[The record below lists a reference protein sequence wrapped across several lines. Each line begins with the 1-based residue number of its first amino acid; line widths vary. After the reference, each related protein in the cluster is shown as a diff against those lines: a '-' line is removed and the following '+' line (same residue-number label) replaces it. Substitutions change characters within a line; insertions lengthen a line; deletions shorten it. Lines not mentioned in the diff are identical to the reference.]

1 MSFRR
6 LWILMRRETLATL
19 RDPFT
24 ITILILVPLMA
35 LILFSSILSTEV
47 NGLAMGVLD
56 LSDTSTGRRIVAELG
71 AQGNFVPR
79 RFDDREG
86 IDHALR
92 SGEIG
97 VAVVIPPGFGRDLG
111 RTGSGNAPSE
121 IQVIYDGGE
130 AVLAANAEGFV
141 RSLVAATLLDVA
153 GGAASGGRAGAGG
166 TAVVALPP
174 PGAAEGGAA
183 AGVATGITVIPR
195 ALFNPRLDGR
205 PYMISGV
212 FGFVLSFATTLIIA
226 VSVVNERF
234 SGTFEQ
240 LQVTPATSIEIL
252 LGKVLPL
259 GAVFSVDVVLMMF
272 AAWFLFGVWPAGSAL
287 FFVVV
292 SIFYMVVSLSIGV
305 LVSATSA
312 TAAEAVSKS
321 TLLSSPLIMLSGF
334 AVPIRNMATPF
345 RWLAELIPATHYI
358 RVSRAIYLRGEGP
371 IVLAPEL
378 AIIGVLGLALGLLS
392 LRAIGKRQ

>member
-1 MSFRR
+1 M
-6 LWILMRRETLATL
+6 
-19 RDPFT
+19 
-24 ITILILVPLMA
+24 
-35 LILFSSILSTEV
+35 
-47 NGLAMGVLD
+47 
-56 LSDTSTGRRIVAELG
+56 
-71 AQGNFVPR
+71 
-79 RFDDREG
+79 
-86 IDHALR
+86 
-92 SGEIG
+92 
-97 VAVVIPPGFGRDLG
+97 
-111 RTGSGNAPSE
+111 
-121 IQVIYDGGE
+121 
-130 AVLAANAEGFV
+130 
-141 RSLVAATLLDVA
+141 
-153 GGAASGGRAGAGG
+153 
-166 TAVVALPP
+166 
-174 PGAAEGGAA
+174 
-183 AGVATGITVIPR
+183 
-195 ALFNPRLDGR
+195 
-205 PYMISGV
+205 
-212 FGFVLSFATTLIIA
+212 
-226 VSVVNERF
+226 
-234 SGTFEQ
+234 
-240 LQVTPATSIEIL
+240 TPATSIEIL